1 MQWAS
6 FTLTL
11 IAGSFE
17 DEKVIDL
24 NFWETPYIII
34 LFELGLV
41 MDISNFEITNY
52 EMGWVLAFIKLQ
64 VEGGLGF

>member
-34 LFELGLV
+34 LLEL
-41 MDISNFEITNY
+41 
-52 EMGWVLAFIKLQ
+52 
-64 VEGGLGF
+64 

>member
-11 IAGSFE
+11 IASSTE
-17 DEKVIDL
+17 DQKDIDL

-34 LFELGLV
+34 LLKLGIV
-41 MDISNFEITNY
+41 MDISKFEITNY
-52 EMGWVLAFIKLQ
+52 EVGWV
-64 VEGGLGF
+64 